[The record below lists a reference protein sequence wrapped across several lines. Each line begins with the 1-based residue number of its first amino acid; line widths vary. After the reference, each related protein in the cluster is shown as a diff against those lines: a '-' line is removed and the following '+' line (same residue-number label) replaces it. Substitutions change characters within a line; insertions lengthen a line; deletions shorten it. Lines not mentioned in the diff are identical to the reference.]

1 MFTNVVIGADG
12 SETSQDAARIARELG
27 LLKGSK
33 ILVVGAFGEE
43 DPIALNMVAKEDS
56 DAGGLEER
64 FRKGLETIAEPL
76 TAAGHSTSIKIGKG
90 QPHELLIKTSQSEDA
105 DLLIMGRRGH
115 GAVKHILVGSVSSKV
130 IEQSRKPVLIVPE
143 EAQTETGVKT
153 LFVPIDFS
161 EVSMKALAL
170 AKVMAK
176 DLSAK
181 IVLFNC
187 VRAVYENHEERLK
200 KAQAQLKTLTDQLS
214 AEGFEC
220 GSRVVHGTLLDCFV
234 QESDD
239 VNASLIV
246 MSSHGR
252 SGARKVWLG
261 SIAESI
267 LKKTSRPVLVVPARG

>member
-1 MFTNVVIGADG
+1 MFSNVVIGADG

-43 DPIALNMVAKEDS
+43 DPIALNMVAADDA

-64 FRKGLETIAEPL
+64 FRKGLETITDPL
-76 TAAGHSTSIKIGKG
+76 KEAGHSTTIKVAKG
-90 QPHELLIKTSQSEDA
+90 RPHELLIKTSKSENA
-105 DLLIMGRRGH
+105 DLLVMGRRGH

-130 IEQSRKPVLIVPE
+130 IEQSTKPVLIVPE

-153 LFVPIDFS
+153 LFVPVDFS
-161 EVSMKALAL
+161 PASMKALAL

-187 VRAVYENHEERLK
+187 VRAVYENHEERLG
-200 KAQAQLKTLTDQLS
+200 KAQAALKTLTDQLT
-214 AEGFEC
+214 AEGFKC

-239 VNASLIV
+239 VKASLIV

>member
-1 MFTNVVIGADG
+1 MFSNVVIGADG

-27 LLKGSK
+27 LLKGSD

-64 FRKGLETIAEPL
+64 FRKGLEIIADPL
-76 TAAGHSTSIKIGKG
+76 KEAGLKAAVKVGKG
-90 QPHELLIKTSQSEDA
+90 QPHELLIKTAEDQNA
-105 DLLIMGRRGH
+105 DLLVMGRRGH

-130 IEQSRKPVLIVPE
+130 IEQSRNPVLIVPE

-161 EVSMKALAL
+161 EVSMKALTL

-187 VRAVYENHEERLK
+187 IRAVYENVDERL
-200 KAQAQLKTLTDQLS
+200 AQARAKLETLITQLKD
-214 AEGFEC
+214 EGFDC

-239 VNASLIV
+239 VKASLIV

-267 LKKTSRPVLVVPARG
+267 LKKTSRPVLVVPARS